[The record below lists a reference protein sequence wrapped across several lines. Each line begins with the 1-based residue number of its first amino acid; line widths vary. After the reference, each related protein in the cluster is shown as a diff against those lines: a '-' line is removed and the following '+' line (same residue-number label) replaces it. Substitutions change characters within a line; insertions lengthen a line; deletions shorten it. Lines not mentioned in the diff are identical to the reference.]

1 MGLEKTNIDS
11 IGRILELIMKSFNI
25 FSNYVLEN
33 RNIQK
38 LNSPTKVTNY
48 NFSFISKI
56 YNREIYIR
64 ISDYYKHQNLLVW
77 IRNISAN
84 NLSEKIDLEL
94 YFLGRLSN
102 NNIKQKM
109 IFKAK
114 SEIELGKDIESIFEF
129 IVNNSDEKLKGIFE
143 GKIWIDTPFDWG
155 DYKWWNVVVN
165 TAGDDLLS
173 FVNKSL
179 IQKLDD
185 IANVWK
191 TKYPVQEMLEGRSF
205 FEEVMGQYRYLKP
218 SSARL

>member
-155 DYKWWNVVVN
+155 DYK
-165 TAGDDLLS
+165 
-173 FVNKSL
+173 
-179 IQKLDD
+179 
-185 IANVWK
+185 
-191 TKYPVQEMLEGRSF
+191 
-205 FEEVMGQYRYLKP
+205 
-218 SSARL
+218 